1 MISLALALF
10 VPWRRIRA
18 SKITKTF
25 LFPPTPSFDGRSISD
40 PIARGTKVPLSS
52 NVQNPDLECLY
63 FASFGIQIL
72 AFSASQEHGASPCR
86 NRSFSDS
93 APLLLLAGVSK
104 SHSSAF
110 RDQSQ
115 DSHALLF
122 PLRLEFSLINP
133 RKRKMCQANTDKFK

>member
-1 MISLALALF
+1 
-10 VPWRRIRA
+10 
-18 SKITKTF
+18 
-25 LFPPTPSFDGRSISD
+25 
-40 PIARGTKVPLSS
+40 
-52 NVQNPDLECLY
+52 
-63 FASFGIQIL
+63 
-72 AFSASQEHGASPCR
+72 
-86 NRSFSDS
+86 
-93 APLLLLAGVSK
+93 LLLAGVSK